1 MFPLAHENFN
11 KNKFEEG
18 IAILEQAIL
27 IAIIK
32 YVGEEKVELAQFYN
46 KYANGLVQKLIA
58 SNTDFLNIQE
68 DTSKYEQDEQ
78 TSKKMTKLQRKYW
91 KKR

>member
-18 IAILEQAIL
+18 IDILEQAIL

-32 YVGEEKVELAQFYN
+32 YGGEEKVELAQFYN
-46 KYANGLVQKLIA
+46 KYENGLIQKLIT

-68 DTSKYEQDEQ
+68 DTSKYEQNEQ